1 MWNNSTTPKWHD
13 VRSTIARWIL
23 VALLL
28 PVFAA
33 HRIAFWL
40 DEFLFPRLGKTA
52 LEAPVFIVGLP
63 RSGTTHFHRLLCSQ
77 RHAFTAL
84 PLWELLFA
92 PALCEKHFVWL
103 CYRIDSAVG
112 APIQRLLD
120 LIGSICT
127 KSMSSIHSTS
137 LCDPEEDYLALLPF
151 DGCFLR
157 VLLFPLS
164 AKSWALAFPNA
175 LTASRRRELL
185 SIYRG
190 VLVRHQ
196 AFRGS
201 HLRIVSKNPSFT
213 LWTDF
218 LAEVFPKAR
227 FVGLRREPI
236 AVVGS
241 QLSSIAQTLSTFG
254 HRCDDARIAWK
265 FVAMLSLFWNE
276 LELWKRDSRFD
287 VVEFNELMQETLS
300 VVVQTLEQLNV
311 VPSAPDMERLET
323 LCLAGRNYRSSH
335 RYELHAFGL
344 DEAEVLES
352 FVASGA
358 VPKGHEFVNG
368 QRISDSLE
376 PLELQQQLL

>member
-1 MWNNSTTPKWHD
+1 MSSNSTTPKWHD
-13 VRSTIARWIL
+13 VRSAIARWLL

-28 PVFAA
+28 PVFAV

-52 LEAPVFIVGLP
+52 LASPLFIVGLP
-63 RSGTTHFHRLLCSQ
+63 RSGTTYFHRLLCSQ

-120 LIGSICT
+120 FIGSIC
-127 KSMSSIHSTS
+127 STG

-157 VLLFPLS
+157 VLLFPLL

-175 LTASRRRELL
+175 LTANRRRELL

-190 VLVRHQ
+190 VLLRHQ

-218 LAEVFPKAR
+218 LAEVIPEAR

-236 AVVGS
+236 SVVGS
-241 QLSSIAQTLSTFG
+241 QLSSIAKTLSTFG
-254 HRCDDARIAWK
+254 HRCDDVRIAWK

-287 VVEFNELMQETLS
+287 VVEFDELMHEPFS
-300 VVVQTLEQLNV
+300 VVLRTLEQLNV
-311 VPSAPDMERLET
+311 DPSGPDLERLET

-335 RYELHAFGL
+335 RYELHTFGL

-352 FVASGA
+352 FAASGT
-358 VPKGHEFVNG
+358 VSTRHEFVND
-368 QRISDSLE
+368 QRTSDSTK
-376 PLELQQQLL
+376 PSELQQQLL